1 MPRGHLVIFIEK
13 VNLQFGSKV
22 LFGDVSFHLRPREK
36 VGLVGENGTG
46 KTTLFKVI
54 TGKTVPDSGKVSLRK
69 GLRFGL
75 LEQEL
80 EGGSETVL
88 ERVVL
93 GDPYF
98 LKVKTEMERL
108 QSDQTYHDRYGDLQ
122 HEFERLGGYDREA
135 RAKTILRGL
144 GIRSEK
150 WDQPLDQLSGG
161 WRMRCE
167 LSRLLLQSP
176 DVLLLDEPSNH
187 LDLKS
192 VVWLESF
199 LKSYEGSVLLISHDR
214 RFLNSLATRII
225 ELDRGALSVYSG
237 NYDDYEKQ
245 KQEREELLE
254 SQAANQ
260 SRKIAEVERFIE
272 RFRAKNTK
280 ATQVQSRIKMLEKM
294 ERVQTT
300 QGTKAIHFRFPQPAR
315 TGRHVLEMNGVSK
328 SYGALKVYENFSIN
342 LERGWKVALVGENG
356 AGKSTLLKLMAG
368 ALQPDEGEVKLGANV
383 SRSYFAQHQ
392 GETLNFNHTVF
403 QSLEETAPGLLLT
416 AKRNILGAFLF
427 TGEDVE
433 KKVSVL
439 SGGERSRLAL
449 ARMLCGGTGPEKSK
463 SGNEKPSTSRGG
475 NEQGLVKSRRTV
487 AGSKKPLPVA
497 SGGPPSLVLFDE
509 PTNHLDM
516 RSREHLAAV
525 LSDYEGGLVIIS
537 HDRFFLDGF
546 INRVWEVEGG
556 TVKDY
561 PGNYSDYEWAKSK
574 EVQDVE
580 PSSGSPK
587 DPSSSKLNKERK
599 RKEAE
604 ERNERYKNLKPLQIR
619 LAEVESR
626 LEVLM
631 QTKEALQTR
640 LADASIYEA
649 DQKSRLMETLDQ
661 QNTLKVEEKFLMQEW
676 DELTVAVEQ
685 FEKPH

>member
-1 MPRGHLVIFIEK
+1 MIFVEK
-13 VNLQFGSKV
+13 VVLQFGSKV
-22 LFGDVSFHLRPREK
+22 LFEEVSFHLRPKEK

-54 TGKTVPDSGKVSLRK
+54 TGKTLPDAGKVTLRK

-93 GDPYF
+93 GDPHF
-98 LKVKTEMERL
+98 LKVKTAMERL
-108 QSDQTYHDRYGDLQ
+108 ESDQTYHERYGDLQ

-135 RAKTILRGL
+135 RAKIILLGL
-144 GIRSEK
+144 GIKPEK

-187 LDLKS
+187 LDLRS

-214 RFLNSLATRII
+214 RFLNSLASRII
-225 ELDRGALSVYSG
+225 ELDRGSLSVYSG

-245 KQEREELLE
+245 KQERAELLE

-260 SRKIAEVERFIE
+260 GRKIAEVERFIE

-300 QGTKAIHFRFPQPAR
+300 QGTKTIHFRFPQPVR
-315 TGRHVLEMNGVSK
+315 TGRHVLEVKEVCK
-328 SYGALKVYENFSIN
+328 SYGSLNVYQNFFIN

-368 ALQPDEGEVKLGANV
+368 ALHPDEGEIKLGANV

-403 QSLEETAPGLLLT
+403 QSLEESAPGLLLT

-449 ARMLCGGTGPEKSK
+449 ARMLCGGNLQEPVKPRRMVTSGKKS
-463 SGNEKPSTSRGG
+463 
-475 NEQGLVKSRRTV
+475 
-487 AGSKKPLPVA
+487 LPVT
-497 SGGPPSLVLFDE
+497 GGGSPPSLILFDE

-525 LSDYEGGLVIIS
+525 LSDYEGSLVVIS

-556 TVKDY
+556 AVKEY
-561 PGNYSDYEWAKSK
+561 PGHYSDYEWAKSK

-580 PSSGSPK
+580 VSSGPGK
-587 DPSSSKLNKERK
+587 ELSSSQLNRERK
-599 RKEAE
+599 KKEAE
-604 ERNERYKNLKPLQIR
+604 ERNQRYKNLKPLQTR
-619 LAEVESR
+619 LAKVESR

-631 QTKEALQTR
+631 STNEALQARFT
-640 LADASIYEA
+640 DVGIYEE
-649 DQKSRLMETLDQ
+649 DQKTFLLETLQ
-661 QNTLKVEEKFLMQEW
+661 EQKTLKAEEKILMQEW
-676 DELTVAVEQ
+676 DELTVAIEGI
-685 FEKPH
+685 ESAE

>member
-1 MPRGHLVIFIEK
+1 MIFIEK
-13 VNLQFGSKV
+13 VVLQFGPKV
-22 LFGDVSFHLRPREK
+22 LFDEVSFHLRPKEK

-54 TGKTVPDSGKVSLRK
+54 AGKTMPNAGKVTLKK

-108 QSDQTYHDRYGDLQ
+108 ESDQTYHERYGDLQ

-135 RAKTILRGL
+135 RAKIILLGL
-144 GIRSEK
+144 GIKPEK

-167 LSRLLLQSP
+167 LSRLLLQGP

-187 LDLKS
+187 LDLRS

-214 RFLNSLATRII
+214 RFLNSLVSRIV
-225 ELDRGALSVYSG
+225 ELDRGSLSVYSG

-245 KQEREELLE
+245 KQERAELLE

-260 SRKIAEVERFIE
+260 NRKIVEVERFIE

-280 ATQVQSRIKMLEKM
+280 ATQVQSRIKMLEKI

-300 QGTKAIHFRFPQPAR
+300 QGTKTIHFRFPQPVR
-315 TGRHVLEMNGVSK
+315 TGRHVLEVKDVCK
-328 SYGALKVYENFSIN
+328 SYGSLKVYQNFSIN
-342 LERGWKVALVGENG
+342 FERGWKVALVGENG

-368 ALQPDEGEVKLGANV
+368 ALQPDEGDIKLGANV

-403 QSLEETAPGLLLT
+403 QSLEESAPGLLLT

-439 SGGERSRLAL
+439 SGGECSRLAL
-449 ARMLCGGTGPEKSK
+449 ARMLCGGGSQKGVH
-463 SGNEKPSTSRGG
+463 GNEKPS
-475 NEQGLVKSRRTV
+475 
-487 AGSKKPLPVA
+487 
-497 SGGPPSLVLFDE
+497 PPSLILFDE

-525 LSDYEGGLVIIS
+525 LSDYEGSLVIIS

-546 INRVWEVEGG
+546 INRVWEVEEGA
-556 TVKDY
+556 VKEY
-561 PGNYSDYEWAKSK
+561 PGHYSDYEWSKSK
-574 EVQDVE
+574 EVQDVKV
-580 PSSGSPK
+580 SSGPARE
-587 DPSSSKLNKERK
+587 PSSSKLNRERK
-599 RKEAE
+599 KKEAE
-604 ERNERYKNLKPLQIR
+604 ERNQRYKNLKPLQTR
-619 LAEVESR
+619 LAKVESR

-631 QTKEALQTR
+631 CTNEALQARFT
-640 LADASIYEA
+640 DVGIYED
-649 DQKSRLMETLDQ
+649 DQKIFLLETLQ
-661 QNTLKVEEKFLMQEW
+661 EQKTLKAEEKILMQEW
-676 DELTVAVEQ
+676 DELTVAIEGI
-685 FEKPH
+685 ESAE

>member
-1 MPRGHLVIFIEK
+1 M
-13 VNLQFGSKV
+13 
-22 LFGDVSFHLRPREK
+22 
-36 VGLVGENGTG
+36 
-46 KTTLFKVI
+46 
-54 TGKTVPDSGKVSLRK
+54 PDSGKVTLRK

-75 LEQEL
+75 LEQEM
-80 EGGSETVL
+80 EGGRETVL

-93 GDPYF
+93 GDPHF

-135 RAKTILRGL
+135 RAKIILLGL
-144 GIRSEK
+144 GIKSEK
-150 WDQPLDQLSGG
+150 WNQPLDELSGG

-214 RFLNSLATRII
+214 RFLNSLASRII

-294 ERVQTT
+294 ERVQTA

-315 TGRHVLEMNGVSK
+315 TGRNVLEMNGVYK
-328 SYGALKVYENFSIN
+328 SYGTLKVYENFSIN

-368 ALQPDEGEVKLGANV
+368 VLQADDGEIKLGANV

-403 QSLEETAPGLLLT
+403 QSLEESAPGLLLT

-427 TGEDVE
+427 AGEDVE
-433 KKVSVL
+433 KKISVL

-449 ARMLCGGTGPEKSK
+449 ARMLCGGAGPEKMTPR
-463 SGNEKPSTSRGG
+463 SGNEKPSR
-475 NEQGLVKSRRTV
+475 
-487 AGSKKPLPVA
+487 
-497 SGGPPSLVLFDE
+497 PPSLVLFDE

-525 LSDYEGGLVIIS
+525 LSDYEGGLVVIS

-546 INRVWEVEGG
+546 INRVWEVEAGA
-556 TVKDY
+556 VKDY
-561 PGNYSDYEWAKSK
+561 PGNYSDYDREKSK
-574 EVQDVE
+574 EVQNIE
-580 PSSGSPK
+580 FSSGSAK
-587 DPSSSKLNKERK
+587 EASSSQLNRERK

-604 ERNERYKNLKPLQIR
+604 ERNQRYKNLKPLQTR

-631 QTKEALQTR
+631 QTNEALQTR
-640 LADASIYEA
+640 LADANIYEA

-661 QNTLKVEEKFLMQEW
+661 QNTLNAEEKILMEEW

-685 FEKPH
+685 FEKS